1 MCYFLVGEHQLES
14 LHDHIA
20 VAGIYFHPVADP
32 VSLLGG
38 QHGGSGTKEEVDH
51 ETALRAAVPER
62 VSHDRY
68 RLHRW
73 MHGGTL
79 GPLEVPDGCLLAIG

>member
-1 MCYFLVGEHQLES
+1 MYYLFVGEHHLES
-14 LHDHIA
+14 LHDYIA
-20 VAGIYFHPVADP
+20 VAWIYFHPVADP
-32 VSLLGG
+32 VSLLGS

-51 ETALRAAVPER
+51 DPALRTAVPER
-62 VSHDRY
+62 VGHYRY

-79 GPLEVPDGCLLAIG
+79 GPLEVPDSCLLAIG